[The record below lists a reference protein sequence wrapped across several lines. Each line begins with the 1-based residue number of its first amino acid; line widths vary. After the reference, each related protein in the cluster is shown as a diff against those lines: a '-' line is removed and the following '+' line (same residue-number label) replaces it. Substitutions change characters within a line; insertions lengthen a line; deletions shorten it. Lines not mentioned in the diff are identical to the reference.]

1 MSPLSFISPSS
12 CLSLFFSLSFAGLSP
27 TFSFSLLL
35 PFCAFQI
42 CGHDNKSKL
51 NTLDNADT
59 ETISAFRYRL
69 YRLFSLPH
77 NTLVAMWLPAKITS
91 SCHTCMSIELFYIGM
106 PVVRTD
112 WRVFGHLTTK
122 IYRMHRLPNNIT
134 LGTPLRPP
142 RARESCALKI
152 GYKRRY
158 RNSPQNN
165 NSQNKHANT
174 NAVLLH
180 VQLETG
186 TLYQQEPVGAYIW
199 TSLY

>member
-27 TFSFSLLL
+27 TFSFCLSH

-42 CGHDNKSKL
+42 CGHNNKSKL
-51 NTLDNADT
+51 NTLDNVDT
-59 ETISAFRYRL
+59 ETISAFRFRL

-77 NTLVAMWLPAKITS
+77 KTRVAMRFPSKITF
-91 SCHTCMSIELFYIGM
+91 SCHTCMLIELFYIGM
-106 PVVRTD
+106 SVVRTD
-112 WRVFGHLTTK
+112 GRAFGHLTTK

-152 GYKRRY
+152 SYKRRY
-158 RNSPQNN
+158 RNSPKKN
-165 NSQNKHANT
+165 NSQNKDANT

-180 VQLETG
+180 VQLETE
-186 TLYQQEPVGAYIW
+186 TLYEQEAVGAYIW
-199 TSLY
+199 ASLY